1 MKKTLIALSVLVAA
15 GSVNAAEIYNK
26 DGNTFN
32 FGGKLDVQYKKSQT
46 PDADPKLQADDAEF
60 NFEVIRQVN
69 DNVKV
74 LGYWEFDGIDG
85 NAKKEKNLGNAYA
98 GFDTKFGK
106 LTFGIQDTVM
116 DGAGVGNDMEFGLD
130 SKVDDAG
137 LSSENLAMYSY
148 DQGMFFMA
156 VSTILDGND
165 DTSFVDGKIG
175 FRPVEGLELRAF
187 ALDATTAAADATY
200 KFDTTSSTTATPV
213 LDTAAK
219 AETDYGVY
227 SIQAQYVFGNF
238 DIEASY
244 ADGSSQAKG
253 AKKSDTKIMAISGAY
268 NMGDYQFNLGYSTT
282 DKEALEKDY
291 ATYYANVLYTVA
303 PSSTLY
309 FEVGGNTGYSDGE
322 GNNVDNSSTSKDFD
336 LGYVAGIQVK
346 F

>member
-32 FGGKLDVQYKKSQT
+32 FGGKLDVQYKKSLT

-74 LGYWEFDGIDG
+74 LGYWEFDGIDS

-98 GFDTKFGK
+98 GFDTNFGK

-116 DGAGVGNDMEFGLD
+116 DGAGVGNDMEFGTNA
-130 SKVDDAG
+130 KVDDAG

-156 VSTILDGND
+156 ASTILDGND

-175 FRPVEGLELRAF
+175 VRPTEGLELRLF
-187 ALDATTAAADATY
+187 ALDATTAAEAATY
-200 KFDTTSSTTATPV
+200 KQDPDSSTSSIIE
-213 LDTAAK
+213 DSAAK

-227 SIQAQYVFGNF
+227 AIQAQYAFDNF

-244 ADGSSQAKG
+244 ADGSSQEKG
-253 AKKSDTKIMAISGAY
+253 EKKFDKKIMAISGAY
-268 NMGDYQFNLGYSTT
+268 NMGDFQFNLGYSTT
-282 DKEALEKDY
+282 DDEKLEKDY
-291 ATYYANVLYTVA
+291 ANYYANVLYTVA
-303 PSSTLY
+303 PSSIVY
-309 FEVGGNTGYSDGE
+309 FEVGGNTGYYDTTTKKQ
-322 GNNVDNSSTSKDFD
+322 GNQGADSKDYEV
-336 LGYVAGIQVK
+336 GYVAGIQVK

>member
-85 NAKKEKNLGNAYA
+85 NAKKDKNLGNAYA

-137 LSSENLAMYSY
+137 LSSEHLAMYSY

-156 VSTILDGND
+156 VSTVLDGND

-175 FRPVEGLELRAF
+175 VRPVEGLELRAF
-187 ALDATTAAADATY
+187 ALDATAAATAQTFKVDTSTGIGNATLIEDA
-200 KFDTTSSTTATPV
+200 
-213 LDTAAK
+213 AAK

-227 SIQAQYVFGNF
+227 AIQAQYVFDNF

-244 ADGSSQAKG
+244 ADGSS
-253 AKKSDTKIMAISGAY
+253 
-268 NMGDYQFNLGYSTT
+268 
-282 DKEALEKDY
+282 
-291 ATYYANVLYTVA
+291 
-303 PSSTLY
+303 SS
-309 FEVGGNTGYSDGE
+309 
-322 GNNVDNSSTSKDFD
+322 
-336 LGYVAGIQVK
+336 
-346 F
+346 